1 MSLPLDS
8 YSGTPLCFSR
18 IFGLRAQPALGIR
31 PLLLLTLAFIM
42 ASGGCAVPYKW
53 KTKMCYEG
61 PPRAFSDISVVLL
74 NTRSLLVFRVRS
86 IDGTSM
92 PDSVEYHLLPGT
104 HSIVTGVS
112 RGQTT
117 EMPITCE
124 LRPGYVYS
132 LTADVWNLSSKFD
145 LLLGFQKVECDWRP
159 RLVELGRF
167 DELTSGEYVNRAIIE
182 QTRPRPLSFMI
193 LARENATPIGEGSLH
208 AHYVGVG
215 HYGPSVLLAYVMPV
229 EMPPKHWGPL
239 PKNWRTARLDA
250 KGDEAWGSRSDRP

>member
-1 MSLPLDS
+1 MRL
-8 YSGTPLCFSR
+8 
-18 IFGLRAQPALGIR
+18 ALGIR

-42 ASGGCAVPYKW
+42 ASGGCAIRRKW
-53 KTKMCYEG
+53 KTEVRYEG

-74 NTRSLLVFRVRS
+74 NTMSLPVFRVRS
-86 IDGTSM
+86 IDGVSM

-112 RGQTT
+112 KGQTT

-132 LTADVWNLSSKFD
+132 LRADVWNLSTKVG
-145 LLLGFQKVECDWRP
+145 LLLGFQKVEFDWRP

-167 DELTSGEYVNRAIIE
+167 EELTSGEYVSRRLIGVI
-182 QTRPRPLSFMI
+182 RPRPLSALI
-193 LARENATPIGEGSLH
+193 LVRQNATPIGERSIH

-215 HYGPSVLLAYVMPV
+215 SIAFALPLALVMPV
-229 EMPPKHWGPL
+229 EMPPKHWGLL
-239 PKNWRTARLDA
+239 PKGWGIAWRDAR
-250 KGDEAWGSRSDRP
+250 